1 MVERLLERIYNKPT
15 RDILYELYI
24 KKDMNIRQVA
34 EELTVSVGWISSAL
48 RKYNIYK
55 IDAKKY
61 K

>member
-1 MVERLLERIYNKPT
+1 MIERLLERIYNKPT

-24 KKDMNIRQVA
+24 EKDMSMREVA
-34 EELTVSVGWISSAL
+34 EILTVSVGWVANAC

-55 IDAKKY
+55 VNTNKY

>member
-15 RDILYELYI
+15 RDILYDMNI
-24 KKDMNIRQVA
+24 KKDMTTRQIA
-34 EELTVSVGWISSAL
+34 EELTVSIGWVSSAL

>member
-24 KKDMNIRQVA
+24 EKDMSMREVA
-34 EELTVSVGWISSAL
+34 EILTVSVGWIANAC
-48 RKYNIYK
+48 RKYNLYK
-55 IDAKKY
+55 VNADKY

>member
-15 RDILYELYI
+15 RDILYDLYI
-24 KKDMNIRQVA
+24 KKDMTTRQIA
-34 EELTVSVGWISSAL
+34 EELTVSIGWVSGAL